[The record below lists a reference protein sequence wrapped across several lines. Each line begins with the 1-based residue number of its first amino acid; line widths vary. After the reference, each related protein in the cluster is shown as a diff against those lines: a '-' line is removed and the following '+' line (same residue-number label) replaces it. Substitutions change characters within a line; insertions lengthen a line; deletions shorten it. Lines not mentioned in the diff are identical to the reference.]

1 MVTHHHSNRKAVR
14 YLAPGLKVYHLP
26 IVPIASQATLPQFL
40 LFLPYFRHIM
50 IRENIDLVHGH
61 GTLSS
66 LAHEA
71 MYHSHLLGIRS
82 VFTDHSLFG
91 FGDAVGVLT
100 NKLLAGA
107 LRNVDGVICVS
118 NTGYVSSTNNG
129 MLLISQTRE
138 YSIKSPARSQ
148 PRLRDPERP
157 NRRSIQTI
165 PIDR

>member
-1 MVTHHHSNRKAVR
+1 MISDFFLPVIGGVEGHIYSLSVELLKRGHRVRSPVLSRPRTDHQVIVITHHHGDRNGVR
-14 YLAPGLKVYHLP
+14 YLAPGLKVYHIP

-50 IRENIDLVHGH
+50 IREGIDLVHGH

-118 NTGYVSSTNNG
+118 NTG
-129 MLLISQTRE
+129 
-138 YSIKSPARSQ
+138 
-148 PRLRDPERP
+148 
-157 NRRSIQTI
+157 
-165 PIDR
+165 

>member
-1 MVTHHHSNRKAVR
+1 MIVITHHHPPDRVGVR
-14 YLAPGLKVYHLP
+14 HLAPGLKVYHLP
-26 IVPIASQATLPQFL
+26 YDPIASNATLPNFL
-40 LFLPYFRHIM
+40 LFLPYLRNILL
-50 IRENIDLVHGH
+50 RERIELVHGH

-71 MYHSHLLGIRS
+71 IIHAPLFGVKT

-118 NTGYVSSTNNG
+118 NTG
-129 MLLISQTRE
+129 
-138 YSIKSPARSQ
+138 
-148 PRLRDPERP
+148 
-157 NRRSIQTI
+157 
-165 PIDR
+165 

>member
-1 MVTHHHSNRKAVR
+1 
-14 YLAPGLKVYHLP
+14 
-26 IVPIASQATLPQFL
+26 
-40 LFLPYFRHIM
+40 M
-50 IRENIDLVHGH
+50 IREQIDLVHGH

-118 NTGYVSSTNNG
+118 NTGYAHSF
-129 MLLISQTRE
+129 TRDDQRLM
-138 YSIKSPARSQ
+138 KQ
-148 PRLRDPERP
+148 PRKYSPSSP
-157 NRRSIQTI
+157 T
-165 PIDR
+165 